1 MPGRLQN
8 ARKADVFMGAIL
20 IEGAAKKPI
29 MKELHDI
36 GITRANLFPGAG
48 SLARTLA
55 YRYSK
60 NYLGG

>member
-1 MPGRLQN
+1 
-8 ARKADVFMGAIL
+8 
-20 IEGAAKKPI
+20 

-36 GITRANLFPGAG
+36 GITRANLFPERGG
-48 SLARTLA
+48 LARTLA